1 MEDLMQGGLLMVAWV
16 AAFMLGKELQT
27 GFTQWRARRRSE

>member
-16 AAFMLGKELQT
+16 VAFMLGKELQT

>member
-1 MEDLMQGGLLMVAWV
+1 MDSAAAFPVLLAIWV

-27 GFTQWRARRRSE
+27 GFAQWRERRRSE